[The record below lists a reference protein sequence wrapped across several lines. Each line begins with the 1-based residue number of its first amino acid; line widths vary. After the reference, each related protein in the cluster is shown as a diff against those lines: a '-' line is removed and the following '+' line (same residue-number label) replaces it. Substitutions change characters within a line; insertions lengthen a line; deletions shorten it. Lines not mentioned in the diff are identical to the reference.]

1 MAGGVKRLKNKMN
14 ETLRELLIGIL
25 LWGIVWQ
32 AMGVWFVPDRAAC
45 SLGLWAGVVTAEI
58 CAVHMY
64 RSLDRALDLSEK
76 DAQKYMMSRSM
87 MRYGLI
93 IVVLLI
99 LMITEAGNPLC
110 GFLGV
115 MGLKTAAYLQPF
127 LHKVMKKRRR

>member
-1 MAGGVKRLKNKMN
+1 MKKKIN
-14 ETLRELLIGIL
+14 ETLAELLIGIL
-25 LWGIVWQ
+25 FWGVIWQ
-32 AMGVWFVPDRAAC
+32 AGGVWFVQDKAGC
-45 SLGLWAGVVTAEI
+45 SLGLWAGILTAGV

-93 IVVLLI
+93 IVVLLV

-115 MGLKTAAYLQPF
+115 MGLKTAAYLQPL
-127 LHKVMKKRRR
+127 LHKVMEKRRR